1 MSRQNAWIVP
11 GTVLRVV
18 DGDTITA
25 DLDLGWGVHY
35 TPAVIRLAEINCP
48 ESSCEAGKAAAAR
61 ARELLPVG
69 TEISV
74 LSHQRDKYG
83 RVLATVIARGVN
95 IGSLM
100 LDEGHAVAYRG
111 AATPKIAES
120 GTAR

>member
-1 MSRQNAWIVP
+1 MTRQNAWIVP

-35 TPAVIRLAEINCP
+35 SPAVIRLAEINCP
-48 ESSCEAGKAAAAR
+48 ESDTDAGKAAAAR
-61 ARELLPVG
+61 ARELLPAG
-69 TEISV
+69 TTISV
-74 LSHQRDKYG
+74 LSHRRDKYG

-100 LDEGHAVAYRG
+100 LDEGHAVAYSG
-111 AATPKIAES
+111 HTVTKPAEGEAT
-120 GTAR
+120 R